1 MEQENRKISDKSK
14 IRMLSPNEKAERK
27 QQVLTLYME
36 GLPPKAIAYKMG
48 RSTSLIYSIIAELK
62 EEGKIVVNEKPFENT
77 EVRDAVIMY
86 MVNRR
91 YTDREIGRLVDVSAN
106 TIQSVKNRKG
116 TLTDEEIS
124 KIIEENANDI
134 ELANAM
140 YIEKKVNDNEKK
152 LIELLQQNELS
163 LNEIAEQLQMSM
175 NGLRKVLDHLVYQ
188 GKIDPQICTKAM
200 QEYMNDK
207 KMKRTFARKKYSAE
221 KTTMNA
227 VKRCR
232 KDLQLLIKRAKSKEI
247 SEEEKSKYFEL
258 CKQIVKNGERLT
270 LEEIEALSDSIAYGE
285 GEVDLEA
292 IKFIANEYA
301 KAENLKPA
309 LQLINTCIAGHGES
323 KKLEKARNIVLGL
336 YKKQAIRMCLK
347 QGFTVEETMARAGA
361 SENEVRE
368 INRQYFENNKQKE
381 ANAAEKA
388 EAGR

>member
-14 IRMLSPNEKAERK
+14 IRMLSPKEKAERK

-368 INRQYFENNKQKE
+368 INRQYIQGVEQSDKNTTK
-381 ANAAEKA
+381 KA
-388 EAGR
+388 DVER